1 MKMYMAYD
9 MITETYLCGMQWN
22 GTMKDPIS
30 SSRRAITPP
39 LCPRLTAAPS
49 APMATIF
56 SCQFTHAGPRLAN
69 AFLAAA

>member
-1 MKMYMAYD
+1 MYIMAD
-9 MITETYLCGMQWN
+9 MITAETYLCGMQWK

-30 SSRRAITPP
+30 SCRRAITPP

-56 SCQFTHAGPRLAN
+56 SCQFTHAGPRLAK
-69 AFLAAA
+69 AFLAEA